1 MTVVIEPGPP
11 PALDLYGPLTPRAW
25 EAARSL
31 LAPCIPTLHR
41 HTALH
46 HTLLLPPPPFP
57 AGPLAD
63 LLTSLPDE
71 GEPGRAA
78 AALPEP
84 SGAGRRCGRGTGG
97 SGATGGTGGCG
108 AMGDPGDRSAAGA
121 VTSVQRDVLLDG
133 LAHPGSGLHVE
144 QLHWRWHGPLDTERF
159 TAAWQAVSGGEATLR
174 AALAPGAAAYGTSGT
189 AGGAGTAG
197 TAGGA
202 GTAGPT
208 GGGPAAG
215 AWAGPGVVV
224 HAVAAPEIVRYPP
237 GTTDWPTLLLSERQ
251 REFDLHRPGPLR
263 IAVLDEPAATRVLVT
278 YHHAFLDSRS
288 MRLLLDS
295 FYRAYLAGGRPLGG
309 ARRPDLR
316 DHLLWW
322 SSQDLAAA
330 RAYWAAAAPPRGA
343 ATLPALPGGRPTGR
357 HGHGRTRQRLTPPEA
372 ARLRDWAARRGAA
385 ESTALQA
392 AWALLL
398 HRAGSEPHVA
408 FSVAASGRG
417 ILLDGVERLPG
428 PLQAHLP
435 RHAVVDPGAPVAE
448 LLSGLTGHAL
458 DAAAYEW
465 ISAGQIHAWAGRTP
479 YEPELTESVL
489 AFEAPADSSNPHT
502 ARMSREFLREALAAE
517 GVRVDPPE
525 AVGPHTG
532 VPFSLCAHHDSAGGL
547 VLTAV
552 HDRSRIGDGDAA
564 EILAQTV
571 RLLRELPVVARDSTT
586 VGEVLA
592 GLSDAPVPRVAPRPP
607 AGLQTLRH
615 AADPRAGT
623 VCLIPPPGTPPDCY
637 EALVQTYAG
646 AQELATLPAGV
657 PADAAACLA
666 ALRPVL
672 AAGRPLVLGCF
683 SGAAA
688 LAAEVAERIAAHG
701 WPPPPVAVAGT
712 AGGGR
717 GSARELA
724 RVLGRFGPAGRDGPA
739 GPFGRSSRFGR
750 FGR

>member
-1 MTVVIEPGPP
+1 MAHMTVVIDPGPP
-11 PALDLYGPLTPRAW
+11 PALDLYGPLTSRAL
-25 EAARSL
+25 EAALTL
-31 LAPCIPTLHR
+31 LAPCTPTLRR
-41 HTALH
+41 HTDVH

-63 LLTSLPDE
+63 LLTSLA
-71 GEPGRAA
+71 GEEEVAARRVAGAAQDSAGTAAGAGAGTGADGGCADGDSAPGAGA
-78 AALPEP
+78 G
-84 SGAGRRCGRGTGG
+84 SGAGPWTGTGVG
-97 SGATGGTGGCG
+97 SW
-108 AMGDPGDRSAAGA
+108 AGA
-121 VTSVQRDVLLDG
+121 GFAGAGPVTSVQREVLLDG

-144 QLHWRWHGPLDTERF
+144 QVHWRWHGPLDTERF
-159 TAAWQAVSGGEATLR
+159 RAAWQAVFGGEAALR
-174 AALAPGAAAYGTSGT
+174 AALAPGIAQGLAQGAAAGL
-189 AGGAGTAG
+189 GAGAEG
-197 TAGGA
+197 
-202 GTAGPT
+202 
-208 GGGPAAG
+208 
-215 AWAGPGVVV
+215 WSWDGPGVVV
-224 HAVAAPEIVRYPP
+224 HADAAPEIVRYPP
-237 GTTDWPTLLLSERQ
+237 GTTDWHTLLASERR

-263 IAVLDEPAATRVLVT
+263 IAVVDGPAAIRVLVT

-295 FYRAYLAGGRPLGG
+295 FYRAYLARGRPLGG
-309 ARRPDLR
+309 ERRPDLR

-322 SSQDLAAA
+322 SSQDPAAA

-357 HGHGRTRQRLTPPEA
+357 HGHGRSRQRLTPVEA
-372 ARLRDWAARRGAA
+372 ARLRGWAAHLGAA
-385 ESTALQA
+385 ESTALHA

-398 HRAGSEPHVA
+398 HRVASEPHVA

-428 PLQAHLP
+428 PLQGHHP
-435 RHAVVDPGAPVAE
+435 RHTVVDPAAPVTE

-465 ISAGQIHAWAGRTP
+465 ISAGQVHAWAGRAP
-479 YEPELTESVL
+479 YGDELTESVL
-489 AFEAPADSSNPHT
+489 AFEAPADSANPHT
-502 ARMSREFLREALAAE
+502 ARLSRELLREALAAE

-532 VPFSLCAHHDSAGGL
+532 IPYSLCAHHDPAGGL

-552 HDRSRIGDGDAA
+552 HDRSRISDADAA

-571 RLLRELPVVARDSTT
+571 RLLREFPVVAGESTT

-592 GLSDAPVPRVAPRPP
+592 GLADAPVPRVAPRP
-607 AGLQTLRH
+607 AAALHTLRP
-615 AADPRAGT
+615 ADVPRAGT
-623 VCLIPPPGTPPDCY
+623 VCLIPQPGAPPDCY
-637 EALVQTYAG
+637 ATLVRAYSG
-646 AQELATLPAGV
+646 PQELVTLAAGTPV
-657 PADAAACLA
+657 DAAACLA

-688 LAAEVAERIAAHG
+688 LAAEVADRIAAHG
-701 WPPPPVAVAGT
+701 WPPPLVAVAGT
-712 AGGGR
+712 ADGSR

-724 RVLGRFGPAGRDGPA
+724 RALGR
-739 GPFGRSSRFGR
+739 FGRSSRFGR

>member
-1 MTVVIEPGPP
+1 MTVVIDPGPP
-11 PALDLYGPLTPRAW
+11 PALDLYGPLTSRAL
-25 EAARSL
+25 EAALSL
-31 LAPCIPTLHR
+31 LAPCTPTLRR
-41 HTALH
+41 HTAVH
-46 HTLLLPPPPFP
+46 HTLLLPAPPFP

-63 LLTSLPDE
+63 LLTSLRGEDE
-71 GEPGRAA
+71 EPARRAA
-78 AALPEP
+78 GGAAAE
-84 SGAGRRCGRGTGG
+84 SGAGAGGDGAGGG
-97 SGATGGTGGCG
+97 SGTGAGVGSGSG
-108 AMGDPGDRSAAGA
+108 PGLGFAGAGA
-121 VTSVQRDVLLDG
+121 VTSVQREVLLDG

-144 QLHWRWHGPLDTERF
+144 QVHWRWHGPLDTERF
-159 TAAWQAVSGGEATLR
+159 RAAWQAVSGGEAALR
-174 AALAPGAAAYGTSGT
+174 AALAQ
-189 AGGAGTAG
+189 
-197 TAGGA
+197 
-202 GTAGPT
+202 
-208 GGGPAAG
+208 GPAASLNAEAW

-224 HAVAAPEIVRYPP
+224 HADAAPEIVRYPP
-237 GTTDWPTLLLSERQ
+237 GTTDWHTLLASERR

-263 IAVLDEPAATRVLVT
+263 IAVVDGPAAIRVLVT

-309 ARRPDLR
+309 ERRPDLR

-322 SSQDLAAA
+322 SSQDPAAA

-357 HGHGRTRQRLTPPEA
+357 HGHGRSRQRLTPAEA
-372 ARLRDWAARRGAA
+372 ARLRGWAARRGAA

-428 PLQAHLP
+428 PLQGHHP
-435 RHAVVDPGAPVAE
+435 RHAVVDPGAPVTE

-465 ISAGQIHAWAGRTP
+465 ISAGQIHAWAGRAP
-479 YEPELTESVL
+479 YGDELTESVL
-489 AFEAPADSSNPHT
+489 AFEAPADSANPHT
-502 ARMSREFLREALAAE
+502 ARLSREFLRAALAAE

-532 VPFSLCAHHDSAGGL
+532 VPYSLCAHHDPAGGL

-552 HDRSRIGDGDAA
+552 HDRSRIADADAA

-571 RLLRELPVVARDSTT
+571 RLLRELPVVAGESTT

-592 GLSDAPVPRVAPRPP
+592 GLADAPVPRVAPRP
-607 AGLQTLRH
+607 AAALHTLRP
-615 AADPRAGT
+615 ADVPRTGT
-623 VCLIPPPGTPPDCY
+623 VCLIPQPGAPPDGY
-637 EALVQTYAG
+637 EALVRAYAG
-646 AQELATLPAGV
+646 PQELATLAAGTPV
-657 PADAAACLA
+657 DAAACLA

-672 AAGRPLVLGCF
+672 ATGRPLVLGCF

-688 LAAEVAERIAAHG
+688 LATEVAERIAAHG
-701 WPPPPVAVAGT
+701 WPPPLVAVAGT
-712 AGGGR
+712 ADGSR

-724 RVLGRFGPAGRDGPA
+724 RALGR
-739 GPFGRSSRFGR
+739 FGRSSRFGR